1 MKVGDLVRW
10 NRPGAESYGVVV
22 KVYKETGDWLDGRI
36 SVAWQDCKHHGQYDP
51 HHKYLELI
59 NESR

>member
-10 NRPGAESYGVVV
+10 TNPEAIALGVVV
-22 KVYKETGDWLDGRI
+22 KVYKETGDWLDGRVSI
-36 SVAWQDCKHHGQYDP
+36 VWQDCKHHTQHDP